1 MMLITNKDYFILFV
15 TSYFLVGV
23 LTPLIRRV
31 AIKSEIFDE
40 PDSAHKS
47 HKFPVPYLGGVAIM
61 IGVIVVSYSSVIKS
75 QSTSEIFWLMNSILG
90 PALILGLIGLLDDI
104 KNLSPLTRFIAQSS
118 VGVFTSFMLILTNTV
133 GNPTGSVVADSVVT
147 VIWVVGVCNAI
158 NFFDNLDGGAA
169 GTIAISSMTLT
180 ILSLNQDQ
188 DLIAALAT
196 VIFGASLGFLIWNK
210 NPAKIYMGDAGS
222 LFLGALIAILTI
234 RFEPKTGYQITSLAT
249 PIFLLAVPILDTT
262 VAVTSRIRRGV
273 SPFTGG
279 QDHLSHRLIKMGF
292 NRRAAVLTLWSITA
306 IFCFFAFAISAASK
320 IYEIPLMLMGIVIW
334 ILLFILFT
342 GISFTWQSSEN

>member
-1 MMLITNKDYFILFV
+1 
-15 TSYFLVGV
+15 
-23 LTPLIRRV
+23 
-31 AIKSEIFDE
+31 
-40 PDSAHKS
+40 
-47 HKFPVPYLGGVAIM
+47 
-61 IGVIVVSYSSVIKS
+61 
-75 QSTSEIFWLMNSILG
+75 
-90 PALILGLIGLLDDI
+90 
-104 KNLSPLTRFIAQSS
+104 
-118 VGVFTSFMLILTNTV
+118 
-133 GNPTGSVVADSVVT
+133 
-147 VIWVVGVCNAI
+147 
-158 NFFDNLDGGAA
+158 
-169 GTIAISSMTLT
+169 
-180 ILSLNQDQ
+180 LNQDQ